1 MDETMKKNTIIYK
14 IFTVIF
20 IFAISLIMFI
30 WALWGLFLSK
40 PNSLYA
46 HLHLAFTLI
55 FMVIV
60 GAFVFS
66 FLIKKMLRPL
76 SLLNDAVKKAGQGD
90 LNQQVDIKSNDE
102 LGSLANAFNKMTS
115 ELKKLITS
123 REQLLS
129 DVSHELRTPITR
141 AWLALEMMP
150 ESEQKESIAGDL
162 REMENLITG
171 ILESERLRNASIQ
184 ASMKPT
190 EVADLLQKL
199 GKNYQHQSSRFNIS
213 PVTDDIQILVDTTL
227 IMTVLGNLMENAL
240 KYSSSDDKPIE
251 INVIKS
257 EDKILIKIE
266 DHGTG
271 IPPEKLS
278 YVFEPF
284 YRADVSRSK
293 KTGGYGLGLHL
304 CKRIMDMHGAE
315 IQLENKFPEGL
326 SVCLIFQSSNPC

>member
-1 MDETMKKNTIIYK
+1 MHGTMKKNTILFK

-60 GAFVFS
+60 GAFVIS
-66 FLIKKMLRPL
+66 FLIRKMLRPL

-102 LGSLANAFNKMTS
+102 LGSLADAFNKMTT

-150 ESEQKESIAGDL
+150 ESDQKESIAGDL
-162 REMENLITG
+162 REMENLITE
-171 ILESERLRNASIQ
+171 IMESERLRNGSIK
-184 ASMKPT
+184 ASMKST
-190 EVADLLQKL
+190 KVAELLEKL
-199 GKNYQHQSSRFNIS
+199 EKNYHHRSSRFHIG
-213 PVTDDIQILVDTTL
+213 PIAEDIYILVDNTL

-240 KYSSSDDKPIE
+240 KYSSPEDKPIE
-251 INVIKS
+251 VNVIKRD
-257 EDKILIKIE
+257 DKILIKIE

-271 IPPEKLS
+271 IPPEKLPF
-278 YVFEPF
+278 VFEPF
-284 YRADVSRSK
+284 YRADESRSK

-304 CKRIMDMHGAE
+304 SKRIMNIHNAE
-315 IQLENKFPEGL
+315 IQLENKYPEGL
-326 SVCLIFQSSNPC
+326 SVSLIFRSSNSR